1 MVINYGTN
9 IEKVLK
15 KKSNKKSVKFVDLI
29 NEEISENRFFSENK
43 FFYKKLDP
51 KKIFHI
57 QDIKKVCIDYRLRFL
72 DSSFYKGKVPNI
84 ALNKIDVLQKEHQTR
99 LNNFKI
105 MGPSSIFQLEKK
117 DDPLLF
123 VQLSKNYYYLI
134 HKWGNDFSSLRRV
147 FVWPFKNLN
156 TLLLTLF
163 FISLL
168 ITKLV
173 PEGLFSQS
181 MDFKSFWIIHLFILK
196 GLISIAIF
204 YAFAYGKNFNV
215 NIWNNKFDKF

>member
-1 MVINYGTN
+1 MVIKYETN

-15 KKSNKKSVKFVDLI
+15 KRADNNPPKFYDVINKELR
-29 NEEISENRFFSENK
+29 ENTFFSQNK
-43 FFYKKLDP
+43 IIYEKLDP

-57 QDIKKVCIDYRLRFL
+57 KDIKKVCVDYRLRFL
-72 DSSFYKGKVPNI
+72 DSSFYKGKIPNV
-84 ALNKIDVLQKEHQTR
+84 ALKKIDLLQKEHSTS
-99 LNNFKI
+99 LNSFKI
-105 MGPSSIFQLEKK
+105 MGPSSVFQLEKK

-123 VQLSKNYYYLI
+123 FQISKNYFYLI
-134 HKWGNDFSSLRRV
+134 HKWGTDFSVLRRV

-156 TLLLTLF
+156 TLLFSLF

-168 ITKLV
+168 FTKLV
-173 PEGLFSQS
+173 PEGLFSHS

-196 GLISIAIF
+196 GLMSIAIF
-204 YAFAYGKNFNV
+204 YGFAFGKNFNV

>member
-1 MVINYGTN
+1 MAINYGTN

-15 KKSNKKSVKFVDLI
+15 KNQEKKSVKFADLI
-29 NEEISENRFFSENK
+29 NEEISKHRFFSENK
-43 FFYKKLDP
+43 IVYKKLDP

-117 DDPLLF
+117 RRSF
-123 VQLSKNYYYLI
+123 VVCS
-134 HKWGNDFSSLRRV
+134 
-147 FVWPFKNLN
+147 
-156 TLLLTLF
+156 
-163 FISLL
+163 
-168 ITKLV
+168 
-173 PEGLFSQS
+173 
-181 MDFKSFWIIHLFILK
+181 
-196 GLISIAIF
+196 
-204 YAFAYGKNFNV
+204 
-215 NIWNNKFDKF
+215 NK